1 MAEATPG
8 PDLALGI
15 ALRDLPD
22 GTMIMGRVGD
32 QDVLVARQGE
42 ELFAI
47 DGLCSHYHGRL
58 GDGLLVGDTV
68 RCPLHHACFSL
79 RTGAALR
86 APALDPLGCWKVE
99 RLADTIIVRERLKP
113 LSRATRVL
121 ADTPTHR
128 SIVII
133 GGGGAGVAAA
143 VTLRDEGYEGDLTLV
158 SADDS
163 APYDR
168 PNLSKDFLEGTAPED
183 WMPLRASD
191 YYSKHGINLLLNATA
206 ADLDVGRKQVTL
218 QDGRVLPY
226 AGLLLATGAD
236 AVHLPIPGA
245 TPESVRYLRTFAE
258 ARALVARARRART
271 AIVLGASFIALEVA
285 AALRQ
290 RGLVVHVVAPDAIP
304 MSKVL
309 GPELGRFI
317 QALHESHGVTFHL
330 GTSIAMASRPSFT
343 LTNGVQLQADFVVAG
358 VGVRPAVQLAQ
369 RAGLTLEDGVLVD
382 EFLQTSAADV
392 YAAGDIARWPDPHS
406 GERVRVEHW
415 VLAQR
420 QGHTAARNLLGHHE
434 KFDAVPFFW
443 SQHYDVAIRYVGHAR
458 TWDFLRIDGAPA
470 DRNCTVRYERAG
482 RTLAVATIGRDR
494 PNLEAELALEGA
506 TLRPSS
512 T

>member
-1 MAEATPG
+1 MMAEATPG

-15 ALRDLPD
+15 PARDLPD

-32 QDVLVARQGE
+32 QEVLLARQGE
-42 ELFAI
+42 ELFAV
-47 DGLCSHYHGRL
+47 DALCTHYHGRL

-99 RLADTIIVRERLKP
+99 RVADTLIVRERLEP
-113 LSRATRVL
+113 RSSPTRAA
-121 ADTPTHR
+121 ADTSTRR

-133 GGGGAGVAAA
+133 GGGAAGLAAA
-143 VTLRDEGYEGDLTLV
+143 VTLRDAGYAHDLTLV

-191 YYSKHGINLLLNATA
+191 YYSKQGINLLLNAPA

-218 QDGRVLPY
+218 QDGRLLPY
-226 AGLLLATGAD
+226 DGLLLATGAD

-245 TPESVRYLRTFAE
+245 TPESVRYLRTFAD
-258 ARALVARARRART
+258 ARALVARAKRART

-285 AALRQ
+285 AALRN
-290 RGLVVHVVAPDAIP
+290 RGLLVHVVAPDAIP

-343 LTNGVQLQADFVVAG
+343 LTNGEQLQADFLVAG
-358 VGVRPAVQLAQ
+358 VGVRPALQLAQ
-369 RAGLTLEDGVLVD
+369 RAGLTIEDGVRVD
-382 EFLQTSAADV
+382 EYLQTSAADV

-406 GERVRVEHW
+406 GERLRVEHW

-420 QGHTAARNLLGHHE
+420 QGQTAARNLLGHNE
-434 KFDAVPFFW
+434 KFAAVPFFW
-443 SQHYDVAIRYVGHAR
+443 SQHYDVAIRYVGHAQN
-458 TWDFLRIDGAPA
+458 WDALHIEGAVA

-494 PNLEAELALEGA
+494 PNLQAELALEGM
-506 TLRPSS
+506 TPLP
-512 T
+512 

>member
-1 MAEATPG
+1 MADATAT

-15 ALRDLPD
+15 ALRDLAD

-32 QDVLVARQGE
+32 QDVLLARQGE
-42 ELFAI
+42 ELFAV
-47 DGLCSHYHGRL
+47 DALCSHYHGPL
-58 GDGLLVGDTV
+58 GAGLLVGDTV

-99 RLADTIIVRERLKP
+99 RVADKLIVRERLKP
-113 LSRATRVL
+113 PSRPARAS
-121 ADTPTHR
+121 ADTSTRR

-133 GGGGAGVAAA
+133 GGGAAGLAAA
-143 VTLRDEGYEGDLTLV
+143 VTLRDEGYERDLTLI
-158 SADDS
+158 SADDC

-168 PNLSKDFLEGTAPED
+168 PNLSKDFLAGTAPED
-183 WMPLRASD
+183 WMPLRAPN
-191 YYSKHGINLLLNATA
+191 YYSEHGINLLLNAAA
-206 ADLDVGRKQVTL
+206 ADLDVERKQVTL
-218 QDGRVLPY
+218 QDGRILPY
-226 AGLLLATGAD
+226 DGLLLATGAD

-245 TPESVRYLRTFAE
+245 TPESVRYLRTFAD
-258 ARALVARARRART
+258 ARALVTRAKRART

-285 AALRQ
+285 AALRN
-290 RGLVVHVVAPDAIP
+290 RGLAVHVVAPDAIP

-317 QALHESHGVTFHL
+317 QTLHESHGVTFHL

-343 LTNGVQLQADFVVAG
+343 LTSGEQLQADFLVAG

-369 RAGLTLEDGVLVD
+369 RAGLTLEDGVMVD
-382 EFLQTSAADV
+382 EYLQTSAADV

-406 GERVRVEHW
+406 GDRLRVEHW

-420 QGHTAARNLLGHHE
+420 QGQTAARNLLGRKE
-434 KFDAVPFFW
+434 KFAAVPFFW
-443 SQHYDVAIRYVGHAR
+443 SQHYDVAVRYIGNAQN
-458 TWDFLRIDGAPA
+458 WDALHIDGAVA

-494 PNLEAELALEGA
+494 PNLDAELALEGA
-506 TLRPSS
+506 RRDR
-512 T
+512 

>member
-1 MAEATPG
+1 MADATPG

-22 GTMIMGRVGD
+22 GSMIMGRVGD
-32 QDVLVARQGE
+32 QEVLLARQGE
-42 ELFAI
+42 ELFAV
-47 DGLCSHYHGRL
+47 DALCTHYHGPL

-99 RLADTIIVRERLKP
+99 RLGDTLIVRERLEP
-113 LSRATRVL
+113 RSSPPRAA
-121 ADTPTHR
+121 ADTSSRR

-133 GGGGAGVAAA
+133 GGGAAGLAAA
-143 VTLRDEGYEGDLTLV
+143 VTLRDEGYAHDLTLV

-183 WMPLRASD
+183 WIPLRASD
-191 YYSKHGINLLLNATA
+191 YYRKHGINLLLNAA
-206 ADLDVGRKQVTL
+206 AAELDVGRKRVTL

-226 AGLLLATGAD
+226 DGLLLATGAD

-245 TPESVRYLRTFAE
+245 TPESVRYLRSFAD
-258 ARALVARARRART
+258 ARALVARAKRART

-285 AALRQ
+285 AALRN
-290 RGLVVHVVAPDAIP
+290 RGLLVHVVAPDAIP

-317 QALHESHGVTFHL
+317 QTLHESHGVTFHL
-330 GTSIAMASRPSFT
+330 GTSIAMASRPAFT
-343 LTNGVQLQADFVVAG
+343 LTNGVQLQADFLVAG

-369 RAGLTLEDGVLVD
+369 RAGLSIESGVLVD
-382 EFLQTSAADV
+382 EYLQTSAADV

-406 GERVRVEHW
+406 GERLRVEHW

-420 QGHTAARNLLGHHE
+420 QGQTAARNLVGHKE
-434 KFDAVPFFW
+434 KFAAVPFFW
-443 SQHYDVAIRYVGHAR
+443 SQHYDVAIRYVGHAQN
-458 TWDFLRIDGAPA
+458 WDALHIEGSVA
-470 DRNCTVRYERAG
+470 DRNCMVRYERGG

-494 PNLEAELALEGA
+494 PNLQAELALEGM
-506 TLRPSS
+506 TPLP
-512 T
+512 